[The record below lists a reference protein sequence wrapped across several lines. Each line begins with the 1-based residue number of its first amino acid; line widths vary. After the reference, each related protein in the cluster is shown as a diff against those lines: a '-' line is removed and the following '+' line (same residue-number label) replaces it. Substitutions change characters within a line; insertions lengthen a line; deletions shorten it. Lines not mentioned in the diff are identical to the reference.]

1 MADLFEDQ
9 AAANHFHTVFHR
21 ANVAYEK
28 KLWNGSHFN
37 HDSASSSTS
46 NSIQAD
52 QMAGQCYA
60 RASGLPPCLAI
71 PNHAMHYRQYK
82 LQYDKS
88 EMWEVWCCQWD
99 VPGWK
104 CR

>member
-37 HDSASSSTS
+37 YDSASSSKS
-46 NSIQAD
+46 NSIQVILILLSCMDRRMILFCTHSVTEA
-52 QMAGQCYA
+52 Q
-60 RASGLPPCLAI
+60 
-71 PNHAMHYRQYK
+71 
-82 LQYDKS
+82 
-88 EMWEVWCCQWD
+88 
-99 VPGWK
+99 
-104 CR
+104 